1 MASRQYKQQEEVVEI
16 GEETNNESKWELCV
30 RTKQCT
36 LPHARR
42 APITTAR
49 QLRVITRAETGVE
62 KRQQVAYNV
71 RTVCGTLLQQH
82 APQE

>member
-36 LPHARR
+36 LPHARMRR
-42 APITTAR
+42 APITIAR

-62 KRQQVAYNV
+62 V
-71 RTVCGTLLQQH
+71 RNDSK
-82 APQE
+82 